1 MCTVMAGIA
10 AIGGLMQ
17 YRAARQ
23 QAKAES
29 AYYSAMAE
37 QNATN
42 AKIAEQ
48 QRSQISDRYL
58 QQQKQLDDRRRLIIA
73 QHAADAGASGLTNS
87 GSVLDADSAAYDQ
100 WKESSMNLLWNQ
112 RVDTH
117 DAWVNQANYM
127 NQASANRASAANA
140 RSQGRLSALSTL
152 IGTASSVY
160 TGLRD
165 YGTAATAKEAAPSLQ
180 ARTGITGDLM
190 KGTLSYG
197 SPSAMYQSDRYK
209 PTKLN
214 FGNPDLTATPA
225 AYNSFL
231 APTRFKGLTGWRK

>member
-10 AIGGLMQ
+10 ALGGLMQ

-58 QQQKQLDDRRRLIIA
+58 QQQKQLDDKRRLIIA

-100 WKESSMNLLWNQ
+100 WKNSSMNLLWNQ

-117 DAWVNQANYM
+117 DAWVNQANYL
-127 NQASANRASAANA
+127 NQASASRAAASNA

-160 TGLRD
+160 TGLKD
-165 YGTAATAKEAAPSLQ
+165 YAGAKSA
-180 ARTGITGDLM
+180 GDT
-190 KGTLSYG
+190 TLHHTVTRLKLPETMEDQVFGMNGNSYR
-197 SPSAMYQSDRYK
+197 SK
-209 PTKLN
+209 P
-214 FGNPDLTATPA
+214 LTYGAKDDP
-225 AYNSFL
+225 Y
-231 APTRFKGLTGWRK
+231 GWLRR

>member
-10 AIGGLMQ
+10 ALGGLMQ

-58 QQQKQLDDRRRLIIA
+58 QQQKQLDDKRRLIIA

-87 GSVLDADSAAYDQ
+87 GSVLDADSAAYDR
-100 WKESSMNLLWNQ
+100 WKNSSMNLLWNQ

-127 NQASANRASAANA
+127 NQASANRASASNA

-160 TGLRD
+160 TGLKD
-165 YGTAATAKEAAPSLQ
+165 YAGAKSAGDTTLHHSATRLKLPETMEDQVFGMNGRSYRSKPLTYGAKDDP
-180 ARTGITGDLM
+180 
-190 KGTLSYG
+190 YG
-197 SPSAMYQSDRYK
+197 WLR
-209 PTKLN
+209 
-214 FGNPDLTATPA
+214 
-225 AYNSFL
+225 
-231 APTRFKGLTGWRK
+231 R

>member
-127 NQASANRASAANA
+127 NQASANRASASNA

-165 YGTAATAKEAAPSLQ
+165 YAGAKAAGDNSLHH
-180 ARTGITGDLM
+180 
-190 KGTLSYG
+190 S
-197 SPSAMYQSDRYK
+197 
-209 PTKLN
+209 
-214 FGNPDLTATPA
+214 
-225 AYNSFL
+225 
-231 APTRFKGLTGWRK
+231 PTRLTIPETMEDQVFGMNGNSYKSKPLTYGAKNDPYGWLRR

>member
-10 AIGGLMQ
+10 ALGGLMQ

-29 AYYSAMAE
+29 AYYSAMVE

-58 QQQKQLDDRRRLIIA
+58 QQQKQLDDKRRLIIA

-100 WKESSMNLLWNQ
+100 WKNSSMNLLWNQ
-112 RVDTH
+112 RVDAH

-127 NQASANRASAANA
+127 NQASANRASASNA

-152 IGTASSVY
+152 VGTASSVY
-160 TGLRD
+160 TGLKD
-165 YGTAATAKEAAPSLQ
+165 YAGAKSAGDTSLHHSDTRLKLPETMEDQ
-180 ARTGITGDLM
+180 VFGMNGNSYRSKTLTYGARNDP
-190 KGTLSYG
+190 YG
-197 SPSAMYQSDRYK
+197 WLR
-209 PTKLN
+209 
-214 FGNPDLTATPA
+214 
-225 AYNSFL
+225 
-231 APTRFKGLTGWRK
+231 R

>member
-127 NQASANRASAANA
+127 NQASANRASAFNA

-165 YGTAATAKEAAPSLQ
+165 YAGTKAAGDTSLHH
-180 ARTGITGDLM
+180 
-190 KGTLSYG
+190 S
-197 SPSAMYQSDRYK
+197 
-209 PTKLN
+209 
-214 FGNPDLTATPA
+214 
-225 AYNSFL
+225 
-231 APTRFKGLTGWRK
+231 PTRLTIPETMEDQVFGMNGNSYKSKPLTYGAKNDPYGWLRR

>member
-48 QRSQISDRYL
+48 RRSQISDRYL

-117 DAWVNQANYM
+117 DAWANQANYM

-165 YGTAATAKEAAPSLQ
+165 YAGTKAAGDTSLHH
-180 ARTGITGDLM
+180 
-190 KGTLSYG
+190 S
-197 SPSAMYQSDRYK
+197 
-209 PTKLN
+209 
-214 FGNPDLTATPA
+214 
-225 AYNSFL
+225 
-231 APTRFKGLTGWRK
+231 PTRLTIPETMEDQVFGMNGNSYKSKPLTYGAKNDPYGWLRR

>member
-10 AIGGLMQ
+10 ALGGLMQ
-17 YRAARQ
+17 YRVARQ

-58 QQQKQLDDRRRLIIA
+58 QQQKQLDDKRRLIIA

-100 WKESSMNLLWNQ
+100 WKNSSMNLLWNQ

-127 NQASANRASAANA
+127 NQASANRASASNA

-160 TGLRD
+160 SGLRD
-165 YGTAATAKEAAPSLQ
+165 YRAASTTAGDTSLHHSTTRLKLPETIEDQTYAMNGGSYISKPLTWGAKNDPYA
-180 ARTGITGDLM
+180 
-190 KGTLSYG
+190 
-197 SPSAMYQSDRYK
+197 
-209 PTKLN
+209 
-214 FGNPDLTATPA
+214 
-225 AYNSFL
+225 
-231 APTRFKGLTGWRK
+231 WRRGGK